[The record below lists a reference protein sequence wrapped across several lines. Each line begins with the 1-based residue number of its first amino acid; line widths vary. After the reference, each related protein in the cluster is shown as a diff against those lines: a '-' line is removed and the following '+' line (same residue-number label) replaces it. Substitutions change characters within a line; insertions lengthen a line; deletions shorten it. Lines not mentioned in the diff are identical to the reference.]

1 MSETGGSL
9 DGTLLNELYTR
20 YDPDAIQASF
30 SPVPEAQEERLF
42 TPGLS
47 QAPIETLAPV
57 RNLTPRP
64 APASEKLY
72 SSAFDRASQALYTP
86 PMETPEQL
94 YSDYEP
100 DDLSGI
106 DNVYIATYRK
116 PVTNLGGVLSYDRY
130 PEGFSE
136 PWLSKDAEF
145 YRLLPGLKGESNAD
159 RVKRSFAAES
169 IAGHAGVE
177 MLTNRRLE
185 VWGHNLTPEL
195 DSPWEID
202 SPEHAGF
209 VTQNSMGA
217 MAGNELLAWG
227 TDPDKYHELMLELS
241 GYYEELNPIDPP
253 IRQDPRAPSV
263 AASPTTA
270 LAPPT
275 TLSTPRVVT
284 PEAAETES
292 AGGFP
297 APGASG
303 ASGASGLL
311 TAFNAAATAV
321 QSAERSAEQPE
332 ALGADATAAA
342 APATT
347 ASPAQSASA
356 ARAAAPPLTAS
367 PRVVSQRSDSETVD
381 EPAITEPA
389 VRLPRRA
396 QVPDSSQEL
405 VQKLTEIEL
414 WLGEI
419 SHTLKENRGSAEDGT
434 YRGMHALADELVR
447 LIRNSA
453 DREFSRRGWY

>member
-9 DGTLLNELYTR
+9 DGTLLNELFTR

-42 TPGLS
+42 TPGLA
-47 QAPIETLAPV
+47 QAPIETLAPM
-57 RNLTPRP
+57 RNLTPGP

-72 SSAFDRASQALYTP
+72 SSALDRASQALYTP

-94 YSDYEP
+94 YSEYEP
-100 DDLSGI
+100 DDYSGI
-106 DNVYIATYRK
+106 DNVYIATYRA
-116 PVTNLGGVLSYDRY
+116 PVDEPDEPNVFDKY
-130 PEGFSE
+130 PQGHSE
-136 PWLSKDAEF
+136 AWLKQDDAF
-145 YRLLPGLKGESNAD
+145 YRLVRNRPGLSAAD
-159 RVKRSFAAES
+159 RATETLETDPVAYGFFDSIMPANKR
-169 IAGHAGVE
+169 VE
-177 MLTNRRLE
+177 F
-185 VWGHNLTPEL
+185 WGDYLTPEL
-195 DSPWEID
+195 TIPESLKEEERDDFVRSHAFGMA
-202 SPEHAGF
+202 SKTEHA
-209 VTQNSMGA
+209 
-217 MAGNELLAWG
+217 AWG
-227 TDPDKYHELMLELS
+227 ADWDAFYTAHKRKMAEENAQQELQAA
-241 GYYEELNPIDPP
+241 N
-253 IRQDPRAPSV
+253 

-270 LAPPT
+270 LAPPPT
-275 TLSTPRVVT
+275 PSAPRVIT
-284 PEAAETES
+284 PEATGAES
-292 AGGFP
+292 AGGVP

-303 ASGASGLL
+303 ASGLL
-311 TAFNAAATAV
+311 SAFNAAATAV

-347 ASPAQSASA
+347 ASPAQSAST

-367 PRVVSQRSDSETVD
+367 PRVVSQRSDAETTD

-389 VRLPRRA
+389 VRLPRRT